1 MISGSVIV
9 KEQPK
14 LLRYQCISQNLGI
27 PCGLLVVV
35 VKVPPLGFPCF
46 ISESSLAVAAH
57 FLLGLF
63 KRTRDKEEEL
73 TV

>member
-14 LLRYQCISQNLGI
+14 LRYQCIAQSLGI

-35 VKVPPLGFPCF
+35 IKVLPLGFPCF
-46 ISESSLAVAAH
+46 ISESSLAVTAH

-63 KRTRDKEEEL
+63 KRARDEEEEL